1 MNEYPE
7 SEKLAYEK
15 DVVGLYLSG
24 HPMAAYQD
32 FIDRYCTFDMREFR
46 EAVSQERTESLNDDA
61 QVIMCGMLLHKRI
74 RTTKSKTAMAV
85 LLAEDMY
92 GQFEA
97 ALFGKVFDQYASV
110 LDTDKPYVFLGR
122 RRIQGEDTFSLSID
136 AIFPMPQTQQEVYE
150 VTGNWLF
157 KKIFN
162 ASAGP
167 KKTVTFTPQSAP
179 ATCNDK
185 PGGLVIRFN
194 GDPSG
199 SAYQRLLNLLVY
211 FHGNTPVSIMFK
223 DGSIAPLDPV
233 CNVDASAD
241 VMQKLYEACGGDNVQ
256 FS

>member
-1 MNEYPE
+1 MEGQLSLFDMVTPEQSNYDDSIRINHMNEYPE

-61 QVIMCGMLLHKRI
+61 QVIMCGMLLHKR
-74 RTTKSKTAMAV
+74 
-85 LLAEDMY
+85 
-92 GQFEA
+92 
-97 ALFGKVFDQYASV
+97 VFDQYASV

-179 ATCNDK
+179 ATGNDK